1 MPLVW
6 ISVLFPIDISAAA
19 KDVEAM
25 ACKEGLKLAAEYIRV
40 HLNLWVRNPSILIRK
55 TEQRIST

>member
-40 HLNLWVRNPSILIRK
+40 HLNLWVRNPSVLIHK
-55 TEQRIST
+55 TE